1 MRVRFLRTVW
11 LHPLAS
17 LGFPD
22 TWRGCC
28 QHPSGRA
35 ACTRAEG
42 CHVIC
47 MQQKYFFWKN
57 FPMFSADNVEK

>member
-1 MRVRFLRTVW
+1 MCVRFLLMVW
-11 LHPLAS
+11 LRPLAS

-22 TWRGCC
+22 TWRWCC
-28 QHPSGRA
+28 WHPSG
-35 ACTRAEG
+35 CAEKG
-42 CHVIC
+42 CRVIR